1 MTTTTELIDEAI
13 RWVEADPDPQ
23 TQRELLD
30 LVSRA
35 ETAEGEAEL
44 RERFSGTLQFGTAGL
59 RAALGA
65 GPMRM
70 NRAVVAQAAYGVAT
84 YLKERAAKENWSS
97 TPRAIIGFDA
107 RTKSDAFA
115 RDTAGIFTA
124 AGLDA
129 FLMPLPLPT
138 PVLAWATRLLKADVG
153 VMVTASHNPASDN
166 GYKVYLGGQAVGE
179 DARGAQIVPPTDS
192 EIAAKI
198 AQAPTVDRI
207 ERAGSGWT
215 MLPERIARDYEHEVT
230 SLIPGMAPASRSLSV
245 VLTPMHG
252 VGGEVMSFVLS
263 RAGFNRLHV
272 VPEQAL
278 PDPKFP
284 TVMFP
289 NPEEP
294 GAMDLA
300 LQLARDRGA
309 DLVIAN
315 DPDADRVAFAVPD
328 AETEGGWRILR
339 GDEVGAIIGRIML
352 ERLPAS
358 SGTRRYFANSIVS
371 SRLLGEMAKA
381 HGIEHRET
389 LTGFKW
395 IARVQGLVYGYEE
408 ALGYCVAPD
417 LVKDKDGI
425 SAALVVADYAA
436 KLKDAG
442 KSLLDVL
449 DEIAVQHGVYSTD
462 QLSVRVEDLTR
473 IRAMMERL
481 RQGQPKEL
489 GGSPVVKVRDLAQ
502 GSKSLPP
509 TEGILYLTEDGGR
522 VIVRPSGTEP
532 KLKCYLEA
540 VVPVEGRESLP
551 EARAVAKQRLSE
563 LRKDTARAL
572 GVDTES

>member
-1 MTTTTELIDEAI
+1 MTTELINEAMQ
-13 RWVEADPDPQ
+13 WVEADPDPQ
-23 TQRELLD
+23 TQRELLEMI
-30 LVSRA
+30 SHA
-35 ETAEGEAEL
+35 ETEEGESLL
-44 RERFSGTLQFGTAGL
+44 RERFSGRLQFGTAGL

-84 YLKERAAKENWSS
+84 YLKERAAKENWTS
-97 TPRAIIGFDA
+97 TPRAVIGYDA

-129 FLMPLPLPT
+129 FLMPVPLPT

-153 VMVTASHNPASDN
+153 IMVTASHNPASDN

-179 DARGAQIVPPTDS
+179 DARGAQIIPPIDT
-192 EIAAKI
+192 EIAEKI
-198 AQAPTVDRI
+198 ADAPSVDRI
-207 ERAGSGWT
+207 ERADSGWT
-215 MLPERIARDYEHEVT
+215 VLPERLARDYEHEVT
-230 SLIPGMAPASRSLSV
+230 SLIPGIAPASRSLAV

-263 RAGFNRLHV
+263 RAGFDRLHV

-284 TVMFP
+284 TVRFP

-300 LQLARDRGA
+300 IGLARDRKA

-328 AETEGGWRILR
+328 AEAEDGWRILT

-352 ERLPAS
+352 ERLPAT
-358 SGTRRYFANSIVS
+358 SGSRRYFASSIVS
-371 SRLLGEMAKA
+371 SSLLGRMATA

-425 SAALVVADYAA
+425 SAALIVADYAS

-442 KSLLDVL
+442 KSLTDVL
-449 DEIAVQHGVYSTD
+449 DDIARQHGVHATA
-462 QLSVRVEDLTR
+462 QLSVRVEDLDR
-473 IRAMMERL
+473 ITAMMGRL
-481 RQGQPKEL
+481 RRTRPEEL
-489 GGSPVVKVRDLAQ
+489 GGSPVTKVRDLSQ
-502 GSKSLPP
+502 GSKNFPP
-509 TEGILYLTEDGGR
+509 TDALVYLTDNGGR

-540 VVPVEGRESLP
+540 VVPVENETPLA
-551 EARAVAKQRLSE
+551 EARDIANRRLAA
-563 LRKDTARAL
+563 LRDDIALAL
-572 GVDTES
+572 GVDSES